1 MLKHSFIVGLNDKNT
16 LKQELSTD
24 TAIQIIHDIVGDC
37 TIKGGQIGI
46 FTHADGT
53 QVKENSLTVEKFGGT
68 KKQALEIARQ
78 LCRKLNQESVI
89 LDTQRARG
97 EFIGAD

>member
-1 MLKHSFIVGLNDKNT
+1 MLKHSFVIGLNDKDT
-16 LKQELSTD
+16 LKQELSSD
-24 TAIQIIHDIVGDC
+24 AAIKIIYDVVGDC

-46 FTHADGT
+46 YTHDNG
-53 QVKENSLTVEKFGGT
+53 VKVQENSLTVEKFGGT

-78 LCRKLNQESVI
+78 LCKKLNQESVI

-97 EFIGAD
+97 EFIRAV